1 MGCKLTAGEKATW
14 HMLSRVASCLHPSI
28 LMDLTYALTAGLR
41 LGGAGSCFT
50 MGETMA
56 GWGIPEVGRPGWAGA
71 TMCGE
76 NRLETR
82 LHSKEKQVRTER
94 GKGCEPPRWWSP
106 AELGGQ
112 FWGDTQGSYPLP

>member
-1 MGCKLTAGEKATW
+1 MAQAEQ
-14 HMLSRVASCLHPSI
+14 RVASCSHPSI
-28 LMDLTYALTAGLR
+28 QRDLTYALTAGLR

-71 TMCGE
+71 TMCG

-82 LHSKEKQVRTER
+82 LHNKETQVRTER
-94 GKGCEPPRWWSP
+94 
-106 AELGGQ
+106 
-112 FWGDTQGSYPLP
+112 QGL

>member
-1 MGCKLTAGEKATW
+1 MNSKLHGRSHSDCKLTAGEKSKWYT
-14 HMLSRVASCLHPSI
+14 LSRVASRLHPSSQ
-28 LMDLTYALTAGLR
+28 MDLTYALTAGLR

-82 LHSKEKQVRTER
+82 LRNK
-94 GKGCEPPRWWSP
+94 
-106 AELGGQ
+106 
-112 FWGDTQGSYPLP
+112 